1 MDIVVGALSGLVEAL
16 PEKLGELVAQEYE
29 LLAGARGDVLFLQ
42 RELGSMRAAIQHCE
56 SLDHPDAQT
65 GAWVGRVRELA
76 LDIQDWVDFFAIR
89 VDAGAGDEAPSS
101 SRFSAWMRRMAN
113 KVTTMPARHTIANE
127 LRELKERVVEL
138 SAQRDRYRYA
148 APVPAASRPLDP
160 RLAALYADPGGLVGL
175 DAPVEEVSK
184 LVTDAADN
192 GELKIVS
199 ITGMAG
205 SGKTTLAKA
214 VFDQLKK
221 QNCFDC
227 HAFVTVGRNPDIAG
241 KTLKDMLSQLRDR
254 HRGGDDIH
262 QLIGRVR
269 ETLEKKRYLVVLDDV
284 WSRGNWEAIR
294 YSLPENKLG
303 SRIIT
308 TTRNDTLLMDY
319 SSGLSKIVHK
329 ISHLGDDDAKNLFLK
344 KAFGNGHGF
353 PHHLEDVLAQVMRR
367 CEGLPLAVVT
377 VAGMLAQK
385 QPSRDEWER
394 LGMRL
399 VWISDSDAVKQIL
412 NLSYH
417 DLSTHLRA
425 CLLYLS
431 IFPENYEIDID
442 RLLRRWIAE
451 GFISEAHSVS
461 AEEAARSCLN
471 ELISKNLVQP
481 LHLNHDG
488 IPKSCRVHPV
498 IHDFIVCKSM
508 EENFATLMDA
518 QHQHVPAINGTI
530 RRLALKNS
538 NKQDQPAVRNESW
551 DLSHARSVTVFGNAS
566 GAPRLTD
573 LSVVRVLDLE
583 DCSGPVCLDGI
594 CKLLLLRYL
603 SLKGTDVS
611 VLPAEIGELRC
622 LETLDVRSTK
632 VKEIPPS
639 IVKLKRLMHLLA
651 GAAKLPD
658 GIAKMKALKTLSCS
672 ANAMERL
679 SQLANLRELE
689 LVCDAAE
696 VLGGEKQVTFP
707 GDGFQGVKQLRIR
720 CSSTSVTFEPG
731 SLSMVQFLELKFEKG
746 LPDKSSGVSGI
757 EHLSN
762 LKHVLV
768 EFVQQDAG
776 AMSTIIDAVRKAADT
791 FRPSRLEVTVKVD
804 GKSH

>member
-1 MDIVVGALSGLVEAL
+1 MDLVVGALSGVVEAL
-16 PEKLGELVAQEYE
+16 PGKLGELLAQEYE
-29 LLAGARGDVLFLQ
+29 LLSGARGDVEFLG
-42 RELGSMRAAIQHCE
+42 RKLGSMHAAIQHCE

-76 LDIQDWVDFFAIR
+76 PDIEDWVDFFAVR
-89 VDAGAGDEAPSS
+89 VDAGAGDDAPSS

-113 KVTTMPARHTIANE
+113 KVKMMPARHTIANE

-214 VFDQLKK
+214 VFDRLKK

-227 HAFVTVGRNPDIAG
+227 YAFVTVGHNPDVAG
-241 KTLKDMLSQLRDR
+241 KILKDMLSELGDR

-284 WSRGNWEAIR
+284 WRRGNWEAIR

-319 SSGLSKIVHK
+319 SSGLSKMVHK

-344 KAFGNGHGF
+344 KAFGNGHCC

-431 IFPENYEIDID
+431 IFPENYEIDTD

-481 LHLNHDG
+481 LRLNHDG
-488 IPKSCRVHPV
+488 IPNSCRVHPV
-498 IHDFIVCKSM
+498 IHDFIVCKSI
-508 EENFATLMDA
+508 EENFATLVDA
-518 QHQHVPAINGTI
+518 QHPHVPANNGTI
-530 RRLALKNS
+530 SRLALKNS
-538 NKQDQPAVRNESW
+538 NKEDQPAARNESW
-551 DLSHARSVTVFGNAS
+551 DLSHARSVTVFGHAS

-573 LSVVRVLDLE
+573 LSVVRVLDLG
-583 DCSGPVCLDGI
+583 DCTGPVTPVCLDGI
-594 CKLLLLRYL
+594 RKLLLLRYL

-611 VLPAEIGELRC
+611 ELPTEIGELRC
-622 LETLDVRSTK
+622 LETLDVGYTK
-632 VKEIPPS
+632 VKELPPS
-639 IVKLKRLMHLLA
+639 IVRLKR
-651 GAAKLPD
+651 
-658 GIAKMKALKTLSCS
+658 LKTLSCS
-672 ANAMERL
+672 ASAMEQIG
-679 SQLANLRELE
+679 QLASLRELE
-689 LVCDAAE
+689 LICDAAE
-696 VLGGEKQVTFP
+696 MLGDEKQVTFAN
-707 GDGFQGVKQLRIR
+707 GGFKGVKQLCIR
-720 CSSTSVTFEPG
+720 CSSSSPSVAFGPG
-731 SLSMVQFLELKFEKG
+731 ALPVVQVLELRFEKG
-746 LPDKSSGVSGI
+746 LVDNSSRVSGI
-757 EHLSN
+757 EHLSS

-768 EFVQQDAG
+768 EFVQQDVG
-776 AMSTIIDAVRKAADT
+776 AMATIDAVRKATDT
-791 FRPSRLEVTVKVD
+791 IGLNCSEVTVKVD
-804 GKSH
+804 GKSY